1 MALSGGRLSGSL
13 YILKSG
19 QAEIVMGLFMALF
32 SVVPVFTG
40 LSVGRWID
48 RVGAARVMR
57 FGIIFVFLGIML
69 PVVWLSV
76 PGLLIAAAFIG
87 FGFNIVGMSAQNSV
101 GHIQPGALQSQRL
114 ANFGWYAIGH
124 SISSTMGPFLA
135 GVLIDFYG
143 YKPAFA
149 VLGCFTLTSLLLV
162 YRFAHRLPRE
172 AKVSLSIQG
181 ATEDKAAPHVMD
193 LLRLPSVRRV
203 YWTNIV
209 TAGAWD
215 LFLILMPIVGVRM
228 GFSASVIGT
237 VLSCFALGTFSAR
250 LAMPWL
256 AKRFTEWQ
264 LLRSSLFVVALCF
277 AMMPWAQVALLL
289 MGLGFIIGCSLG
301 MSQPNVLSLLH
312 TSAPPGRGGEVVGLR
327 SVITNAVSVV
337 TPLAF
342 GGLLAGVS
350 LATVL
355 WLTAGSIALGAI
367 PAHNAAAKPSI

>member
-19 QAEIVMGLFMALF
+19 QAEIIMGLFMALF

-48 RVGAARVMR
+48 RVGAAKVMR
-57 FGIIFVFLGIML
+57 FGIVFVFLGIML

-76 PGLLIAAAFIG
+76 TGLLLAAALIG

-143 YKPAFA
+143 YKSAFA
-149 VLGCFTLTSLLLV
+149 VLGCFTLMSLLLV
-162 YRFAHRLPRE
+162 YRYAHRLPQE
-172 AKVSLSIQG
+172 SKLHVQPAEKSN
-181 ATEDKAAPHVMD
+181 DFAAPNVMD
-193 LLRLPSVRRV
+193 LLRLPSMRRV
-203 YWTNIV
+203 YWTNVV
-209 TAGAWD
+209 TASAWD

-277 AMMPWAQVALLL
+277 AIMPWANVALLF
-289 MGLGFIIGCSLG
+289 MGLGFMIGCSLG

-312 TSAPPGRGGEVVGLR
+312 ASAPPGRGGEVVGLR

-350 LATVL
+350 VGTVL
-355 WLTAGSIALGAI
+355 WLTAASIALGAI
-367 PAHNAAAKPSI
+367 PAHNAATKPNS

>member
-1 MALSGGRLSGSL
+1 
-13 YILKSG
+13 
-19 QAEIVMGLFMALF
+19 MGLFMALF
-32 SVVPVFTG
+32 SVIPVFTG

-57 FGIIFVFLGIML
+57 FGIVFVFLGIML

-76 PGLLIAAAFIG
+76 PSLLIAAALIG

-124 SISSTMGPFLA
+124 SISSTMGPFLC
-135 GVLIDFYG
+135 GILIDFYG

-149 VLGCFTLTSLLLV
+149 VLGCFTLTSVLLV

-172 AKVSLSIQG
+172 AKVDPPPSKDL
-181 ATEDKAAPHVMD
+181 TKPPLAPHVMD

-209 TAGAWD
+209 TASAWD

-256 AKRFTEWQ
+256 ARRFAEWQ

-277 AMMPWAQVALLL
+277 AVMPWANIAPLL

-312 TSAPPGRGGEVVGLR
+312 ACAPAGRGGEVVGLR

-350 LATVL
+350 VATVL
-355 WLTAGSIALGAI
+355 LLTAGGIAWGLFRLITRPQNNLTNSLLRKAI
-367 PAHNAAAKPSI
+367 DL

>member
-76 PGLLIAAAFIG
+76 PGLLIAAALIG

-172 AKVSLSIQG
+172 AKVSLSTQDP
-181 ATEDKAAPHVMD
+181 TQDKAAPHVMD

-215 LFLILMPIVGVRM
+215 LFLILIPIVGVRM

-289 MGLGFIIGCSLG
+289 MGLGFVIGCSLG

-350 LATVL
+350 LCLLYT
-355 WLTAGSIALGAI
+355 SD
-367 PAHNAAAKPSI
+367 AADEM